1 MLHCVPRLN
10 SAVTDALSQN
20 PFYHRFVN
28 LLHHHHHTQVLQ
40 SLSSLIRI
48 GNGIWLVVHCCG
60 IDYTL
65 TYSTT
70 IAFQSLFLTRAPQAQ
85 AKMFLLQRNKR
96 PVAKLSTALV
106 IDSPALWSTQLNTI
120 WPGYESSKI
129 PATVLCIGT
138 SNFETLENFLH
149 KIKSWKLHTWAWH
162 RFCQMH
168 IFKVVTCCICQRE
181 RCQFCLVSKTATS
194 SPSTG
199 SCCLT
204 KFPKLRLFIPDPA
217 PMNGERTR
225 FVNLFD

>member
-48 GNGIWLVVHCCG
+48 GNGIWLVCRPLQWYRL
-60 IDYTL
+60 YTL

-85 AKMFLLQRNKR
+85 AKMFLLRRNKR

-106 IDSPALWSTQLNTI
+106 IDSAALWSTQLNTI

-129 PATVLCIGT
+129 PETVLCIGT
-138 SNFETLENFLH
+138 SNFEALENFLQ
-149 KIKSWKLHTWAWH
+149 KIKSWKLH
-162 RFCQMH
+162 
-168 IFKVVTCCICQRE
+168 KRE
-181 RCQFCLVSKTATS
+181 
-194 SPSTG
+194 
-199 SCCLT
+199 
-204 KFPKLRLFIPDPA
+204 
-217 PMNGERTR
+217 
-225 FVNLFD
+225 